1 MGQSYSYIMRKV
13 YIVYIYIM
21 SQIWIQNNL
30 SFMVSDLAYI
40 KAIWREKMHLLKIAL
55 NGIVVNQ
62 FKKDKLNLLK
72 DWVLNP
78 VYL

>member
-1 MGQSYSYIMRKV
+1 
-13 YIVYIYIM
+13 
-21 SQIWIQNNL
+21 
-30 SFMVSDLAYI
+30 MVSDLAYI

-72 DWVLNP
+72 D
-78 VYL
+78 